1 MQVTPPWNQRIKDFT
16 ASLNCSLTANLSGLR
31 TMPKVVSIHSY
42 RGGTGKSNFTANLAT
57 ALALQGYRVGVID
70 TDLPSPGIHN
80 LFCLEPEQ
88 TEKALNH
95 YLWGECPIESV
106 AYDVSANVGITGDGQ
121 LFLVPSSVKADD
133 IARILNNGYDVK
145 LMNDGFRSLVKALKL
160 DYLFIDTHPGL
171 SKETFLSIA
180 ISHVLLL
187 ILRPDK
193 QDYQGT
199 AVTVD
204 VARQLKVRNMLLA
217 INKAYSKLNLEALTQ
232 KVEATFDETVAG
244 VFPLS
249 EEIVQL
255 ASEGVFCVNFPDH
268 PISQEFRKVA
278 QQIAEV

>member
-1 MQVTPPWNQRIKDFT
+1 
-16 ASLNCSLTANLSGLR
+16 
-31 TMPKVVSIHSY
+31 MPKVVSIHSY

-57 ALALQGYRVGVID
+57 TVASQGYRVGVVD
-70 TDLPSPGIHN
+70 TDVPSPGIHN

-88 TEKALNH
+88 IGKTLNN
-95 YLWGECPIESV
+95 YLWGESPIEDA
-106 AYDVSANVGITGDGQ
+106 AYDVSANIGLTDNSK
-121 LFLVPSSVKADD
+121 LYLVPSSIRGDD
-133 IARILNNGYDVK
+133 IARILRDGYDVK
-145 LMNDGFRSLVKALKL
+145 KLNDGFRSLVKALQL

-180 ISHVLLL
+180 ISHVLIL

-204 VARQLKVRNMLLA
+204 VARQLKVRQMLLA
-217 INKAYSKLNLEALTQ
+217 INKAHSKLNQDALKQ
-232 KVEATFDETVAG
+232 KVEETYGETVAG

-249 EEIVQL
+249 EDVVQL
-255 ASEGVFCVNFPDH
+255 ASEGVFCVKYPEH

-278 QQIAEV
+278 QQIMGT

>member
-1 MQVTPPWNQRIKDFT
+1 
-16 ASLNCSLTANLSGLR
+16 
-31 TMPKVVSIHSY
+31 MPKVVSIHSY

-57 ALALQGYRVGVID
+57 TVALQGYRVGVVD

-88 TEKALNH
+88 VECALNH
-95 YLWGECPIESV
+95 YLWDESPIESV
-106 AYDVSANVGITGDGQ
+106 AYDVSANVGVNSDIHNGGQ

-133 IARILNNGYDVK
+133 IARILKNGYDVK
-145 LMNDGFRSLVKALKL
+145 RMNDGFRQLVKTLKL

-199 AVTVD
+199 AVTAD
-204 VARQLKVRNMLLA
+204 VARQLKVRKMLLA
-217 INKAYSKLNLEALTQ
+217 INKVYSTLNVDALKQ
-232 KVEATFDETVAG
+232 KVEETFHETVAG

-249 EEIVQL
+249 EDVVQL
-255 ASEGVFCVNFPDH
+255 ASEGVFCVKYPEH
-268 PISQEFRKVA
+268 PVSQEFRKVA
-278 QQIAEV
+278 QQIAEA